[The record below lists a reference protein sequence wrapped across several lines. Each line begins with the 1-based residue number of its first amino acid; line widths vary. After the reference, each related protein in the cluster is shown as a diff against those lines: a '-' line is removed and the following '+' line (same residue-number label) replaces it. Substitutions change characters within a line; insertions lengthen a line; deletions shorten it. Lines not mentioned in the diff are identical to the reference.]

1 LEWPAFLSHH
11 ANAGGNTMAETPNQ
25 DFPTILGPDAAF
37 KGELSYE
44 KGMRL
49 HGKFEGKINT
59 AGRLHIAKEAK
70 MAADVDA
77 GGIIVEGDV
86 HGNLSA
92 SDKVELKQTA
102 RYEGDLRASRLVVDE
117 GAILVGHVTVGP
129 DAVKNRPPAGQ
140 NQNQNKPQL
149 PAGQQNK

>member
-1 LEWPAFLSHH
+1 
-11 ANAGGNTMAETPNQ
+11 MADTPNQ
-25 DFPTILGPDAAF
+25 DFPTILGPDASF

-49 HGKFEGKINT
+49 QGKFEGKIIT
-59 AGRLHIAKEAK
+59 PGRLHVSKEAK

-77 GGIIVEGDV
+77 GGITVEGDV

-92 SDKVELKQTA
+92 GDKVELKQTA

-129 DAVKNRPPAGQ
+129 DAVKNRPPQG
-140 NQNQNKPQL
+140 QNKPQL
-149 PAGQQNK
+149 PAGAPINK

>member
-1 LEWPAFLSHH
+1 
-11 ANAGGNTMAETPNQ
+11 MADSPNQ
-25 DFPTILGPDAAF
+25 DFPTILGPDASF

-49 HGKFEGKINT
+49 QGKFEGKNNT
-59 AGRLHIAKEAK
+59 PGRLHISKEAK

-77 GGIIVEGDV
+77 GGITVEGDV

-92 SDKVELKQTA
+92 GDKVELKQTA

-129 DAVKNRPPAGQ
+129 DAVKNRPPQG
-140 NQNQNKPQL
+140 KPAL
-149 PAGQQNK
+149 PAGAPVNK

>member
-1 LEWPAFLSHH
+1 
-11 ANAGGNTMAETPNQ
+11 MADTPNQ
-25 DFPTILGPDAAF
+25 DFPTILGPDASF

-49 HGKFEGKINT
+49 QGKFEGKIIT
-59 AGRLHIAKEAK
+59 PGRLHVSKEAK

-77 GGIIVEGDV
+77 GGITVEGDV

-92 SDKVELKQTA
+92 GDKVELKQTA

-129 DAVKNRPPAGQ
+129 DAVKNRPPQG
-140 NQNQNKPQL
+140 QNKPQL
-149 PAGQQNK
+149 PAGAPVNK